1 MDYHEVLLKWSQAWT
16 QECISKVLCNL
27 ELKGLESKSIYSS
40 KSLNVTVLHLLFEE
54 EYGFK
59 KKYFASSERSGG
71 SNALRKCEV
80 PNKWVKHLQTRE
92 INSTFDEMF
101 RDATDLRIHGDST
114 G

>member
-16 QECISKVLCNL
+16 QECISKVLCSL
-27 ELKGLESKSIYSS
+27 ELKGVQTKIIYISQ
-40 KSLNVTVLHLLFEE
+40 SLNVTIVHLLFED
-54 EYGFK
+54 EYGFR

-80 PNKWVKHLQTRE
+80 PNKWVKHLQRRE
-92 INSTFDEMF
+92 IESNLDDMF